1 MIGVELSHADDFV
14 YIMGTARDR
23 EREIDDANCTK
34 ERRFTLGHRLRL
46 GFRVYG
52 NP

>member
-1 MIGVELSHADDFV
+1 MLMILCTSWVLRE
-14 YIMGTARDR
+14 I

-34 ERRFTLGHRLRL
+34 ERRFTLGHGLRL